1 MGWRGAGKLTRNFA
15 TVTLIFLL
23 FVAVAVNEQVS
34 AATVSGIVTDSS
46 DSAVPNATF
55 SIRNTA
61 TGIAREVTTDALG
74 FYNAPNLPPAIYDV
88 TCSATGFS
96 TQVRSGATLTVGAHG
111 ALVPGGGTLDA
122 TAFDAR

>member
-15 TVTLIFLL
+15 TMTLIFLL

-61 TGIAREVTTDALG
+61 TGDR
-74 FYNAPNLPPAIYDV
+74 
-88 TCSATGFS
+88 
-96 TQVRSGATLTVGAHG
+96 
-111 ALVPGGGTLDA
+111 PGSHDGRTRLLQRA
-122 TAFDAR
+122 EPTASDL